1 MSDRE
6 PPDNDLP
13 EEVAQ
18 LAGALR
24 AGVPVRAEWRE
35 ELLRE
40 IARTPA
46 PGKSDLRA
54 FGGGNAGRRLVL
66 SPLAAAAAA
75 LVCVALGA
83 AGAITLIG
91 TTRDGDPR
99 AGTPPAATVRGV
111 HTIADAR
118 TMGMVGGGGTSVRF
132 VIVAPNATRVSVVGN
147 FNGWDPGAAP
157 MERLGGGDAWVR
169 DVVLEPGRHAYA
181 FFVDGAIQVDPSAP
195 RAAEDDFG
203 IPSSALVVRAVPQ

>member
-6 PPDNDLP
+6 PPDHDLP

-40 IARTPA
+40 IESTPA
-46 PGKSDLRA
+46 PGKRDRRA

-75 LVCVALGA
+75 LVCAALGA
-83 AGAITLIG
+83 AGALTLIG
-91 TTRDGDPR
+91 TAREVDPR
-99 AGTPPAATVRGV
+99 AAAPPAATDRV

-132 VIVAPNATRVSVVGN
+132 VIVAPNASRVSVVGN

>member
-6 PPDNDLP
+6 SPDQDLP

-24 AGVPVRAEWRE
+24 AEVPVRAEWRE

-40 IARTPA
+40 IDATPA
-46 PGKSDLRA
+46 PGNRGRRPLGSR
-54 FGGGNAGRRLVL
+54 NAGGRLVL

-75 LVCVALGA
+75 LICVALGA
-83 AGAITLIG
+83 AGALTFI
-91 TTRDGDPR
+91 RSAPDGDPR
-99 AGTPPAATVRGV
+99 IVAPHAASQGEAR
-111 HTIADAR
+111 TIADAR
-118 TMGMVGGGGTSVRF
+118 TMGVVGGGTSVRF
-132 VIVAPNATRVSVVGN
+132 VIVAPNASRVSVVGN
-147 FNGWDPGAAP
+147 FNGWNPGAAP

-181 FFVDGAIQVDPSAP
+181 FFVDGALQVDPSAP

>member
-6 PPDNDLP
+6 SPDQDLP

-24 AGVPVRAEWRE
+24 ADVPLRAEWRE
-35 ELLRE
+35 DLLRE
-40 IARTPA
+40 IEATPA
-46 PGKSDLRA
+46 PGIRGRREQGNRKA
-54 FGGGNAGRRLVL
+54 GGRLVL

-75 LVCVALGA
+75 LICVALGA
-83 AGAITLIG
+83 AGAVTILRSTPEG
-91 TTRDGDPR
+91 APTVGAAS
-99 AGTPPAATVRGV
+99 AGTQREVR
-111 HTIADAR
+111 TIADAR
-118 TMGMVGGGGTSVRF
+118 TMGVVGGGTSVRF
-132 VIVAPNATRVSVVGN
+132 VIVAPNASQVSVVGN
-147 FNGWDPGAAP
+147 FNGWNPAAAP

-195 RAAEDDFG
+195 RAVEDDFG
-203 IPSSALVVRAVPQ
+203 IPSSALVVRGVPQ

>member
-6 PPDNDLP
+6 SPDQDLP

-24 AGVPVRAEWRE
+24 GDVPLRAEWRE

-40 IARTPA
+40 IEAAPA
-46 PGKSDLRA
+46 PGNRGRRPLGSR
-54 FGGGNAGRRLVL
+54 NAGGSLVL

-75 LVCVALGA
+75 LICVALGA
-83 AGAITLIG
+83 AGALTFLRS
-91 TTRDGDPR
+91 TPDGDPTVG
-99 AGTPPAATVRGV
+99 APAAAQREVR
-111 HTIADAR
+111 TIADAR
-118 TMGMVGGGGTSVRF
+118 TMGVVGGGTSVRF
-132 VIVAPNATRVSVVGN
+132 VIVAPNASRVSVVGN
-147 FNGWDPGAAP
+147 FNGWNPGAAP

-203 IPSSALVVRAVPQ
+203 IPSSALVVRAVAQ

>member
-6 PPDNDLP
+6 PPDQDLP

-24 AGVPVRAEWRE
+24 AEVPVRTEWRE

-40 IARTPA
+40 IESTPA
-46 PGKSDLRA
+46 PANRGRRPLGRP
-54 FGGGNAGRRLVL
+54 NAGGRLVL

-75 LVCVALGA
+75 LICVAVGA
-83 AGAITLIG
+83 AGALTFIRSTP
-91 TTRDGDPR
+91 DGDPIVG
-99 AGTPPAATVRGV
+99 APSAAAQLEAR
-111 HTIADAR
+111 TIADAR
-118 TMGMVGGGGTSVRF
+118 TMGVVGGGTSVRF
-132 VIVAPNATRVSVVGN
+132 VIVAPNASRVSVVGN
-147 FNGWDPGAAP
+147 FNGWNPGAAP

-203 IPSSALVVRAVPQ
+203 IPSSALVVRAVTQ

>member
-6 PPDNDLP
+6 PPDHDLP
-13 EEVAQ
+13 DEVAQ

-35 ELLRE
+35 ELLRGIE
-40 IARTPA
+40 ATPA
-46 PGKSDLRA
+46 PGKSHLLPL
-54 FGGGNAGRRLVL
+54 GGSHAGRRLVL
-66 SPLAAAAAA
+66 SPFAAAAAA
-75 LVCVALGA
+75 LICVALGA
-83 AGAITLIG
+83 AGALTLIG
-91 TTRDGDPR
+91 TARNGDPG
-99 AGTPPAATVRGV
+99 AGAPAAATERDV

-118 TMGMVGGGGTSVRF
+118 TMGIVGGGGTSVRF
-132 VIVAPNATRVSVVGN
+132 VIVAPNAARVSVVGN

-157 MERLGGGDAWVR
+157 MERLGGGDAWIR
-169 DVVLEPGRHAYA
+169 ELVLEPGRHAYA

-203 IPSSALVVRAVPQ
+203 IPSSALVVRPVPQ

>member
-6 PPDNDLP
+6 SPDQDLP

-18 LAGALR
+18 LAGRLR
-24 AGVPVRAEWRE
+24 DEVPVRAEWRE

-40 IARTPA
+40 IEATPA
-46 PGKSDLRA
+46 PGNRGRRPLGNR
-54 FGGGNAGRRLVL
+54 NAGGRLVL

-75 LVCVALGA
+75 MICVALGA
-83 AGAITLIG
+83 AGALTFFRS
-91 TTRDGDPR
+91 TAEGDP
-99 AGTPPAATVRGV
+99 TVAAPNAAAQREVR
-111 HTIADAR
+111 TMADAR
-118 TMGMVGGGGTSVRF
+118 TMGVVGGGTSVRF
-132 VIVAPNATRVSVVGN
+132 VIVAPNASRVSVVGN
-147 FNGWDPGAAP
+147 FNGWNPGAAP

-181 FFVDGAIQVDPSAP
+181 FFVDGDIQVDPSAP

-203 IPSSALVVRAVPQ
+203 IPSSALVVRTVPQ